1 MPPLIP
7 PLNVGGEKTFFI
19 VERMVEKIP
28 VPFFPRS
35 GGEGQGEEKNLMENP
50 GGN

>member
-19 VERMVEKIP
+19 ADKLIEQIP
-28 VPFFPRS
+28 VPSPRS
-35 GGEGQGEEKNLMENP
+35 GGEGQGEALCGEGQGEA
-50 GGN
+50 